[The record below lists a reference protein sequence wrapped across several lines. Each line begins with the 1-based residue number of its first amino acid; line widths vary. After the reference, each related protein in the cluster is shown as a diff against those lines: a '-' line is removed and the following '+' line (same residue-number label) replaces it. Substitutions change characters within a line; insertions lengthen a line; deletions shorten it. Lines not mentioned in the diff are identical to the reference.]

1 MGAGKSTIGPLL
13 AEELGWPFYDTDHE
27 IEART
32 GVDIPWIFDVEGEA
46 GFRRR
51 ESEMLATLSDEA
63 PLVLAT
69 GGGIVLAP
77 ENRELMAQKG
87 IVIYLSATLD
97 QLYARVAKD
106 KKRPLLQ
113 GGNPRDKIRQ
123 LMDLR
128 APLYESVANIVS
140 VTDERNPRL
149 VAKELA
155 KQVRAYVGN

>member
-51 ESEMLATLSDEA
+51 ESEMLSTLSDEA